1 MKDRPTYIASCSFGK
16 DSLATILLAL
26 EHNEPLDRAVFCEVM
41 FDHAR
46 GISGELPEHI
56 EWVHNV
62 AIPKLESWGVPVDVV
77 RSKSD
82 YVGLCKKVLK
92 KGNKAGQ
99 MYGVQSARFCYA
111 NSELKIAPIRAYY
124 RDNFKG
130 QEIVQ
135 YVGIAAD
142 EVERLKR
149 LEGTNK
155 VSLLAKYRC
164 TETRAMLLCE
174 KYDLVSP
181 NYSLDNR
188 GGCWFCYNARLSRY
202 AHIKK
207 HYPEYWEALRN
218 LYYETQSKAFK
229 YNRTFDEIDR
239 RLDFEERQLKLF

>member
-1 MKDRPTYIASCSFGK
+1 MNNRPTYIASCSFGK

-41 FDHAR
+41 FDHER
-46 GISGELPEHI
+46 DLSGELPEHI

-62 AIPKLESWGVPVDVV
+62 AIPKLESWGVPVYVV
-77 RSKSD
+77 RSKLD
-82 YVGLCKKVLK
+82 YVGLCKRVLK

-130 QEIVQ
+130 QKIVQ

-155 VSLLAKYRC
+155 VSLLAKYHC

-181 NYSLDNR
+181 
-188 GGCWFCYNARLSRY
+188 
-202 AHIKK
+202 
-207 HYPEYWEALRN
+207 
-218 LYYETQSKAFK
+218 
-229 YNRTFDEIDR
+229 
-239 RLDFEERQLKLF
+239 